1 MRILLTTDGSER
13 AARAIPHAGQ
23 LASALGADVDLLRVL
38 IPAMDASHVFALDRN
53 SAVEQ
58 VREEWTTELNA
69 LAGQHGLAATPLVEL
84 RAQREE
90 TAGTILRVAAERNAN
105 LIAMDSRGAGVMR
118 QALLGSVAM
127 GVVRGGCY
135 PVFITGPAIA
145 PLVPRGPYHIV
156 ITEDGSPASRDV
168 IRGLKPVFETRAVKV
183 TLLRV
188 QAPQP
193 GAASES
199 SDMDGLADAR
209 RGAAGRSRCLIASC
223 SRWGFGAGARR
234 HPARS
239 RDVRG
244 ERDCD
249 VDARARRSAAAFRR
263 ERGPGGPAAIAA
275 ASDPRQML
283 RVGG

>member
-188 QAPQP
+188 GARQP

-209 RGAAGRSRCLIASC
+209 RELPADLDVSLRVVAAGASEPVHAAILREAEAAGASAIAMSTHGHGAARLLFAGSVALGVLQRSPLPVILGRC
-223 SRWGFGAGARR
+223 SA
-234 HPARS
+234 
-239 RDVRG
+239 
-244 ERDCD
+244 
-249 VDARARRSAAAFRR
+249 
-263 ERGPGGPAAIAA
+263 
-275 ASDPRQML
+275 
-283 RVGG
+283 